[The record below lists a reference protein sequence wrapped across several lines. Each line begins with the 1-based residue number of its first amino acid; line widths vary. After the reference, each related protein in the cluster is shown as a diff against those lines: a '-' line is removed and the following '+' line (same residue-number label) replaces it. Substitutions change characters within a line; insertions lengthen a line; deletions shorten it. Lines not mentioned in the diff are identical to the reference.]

1 MNSSAKN
8 RFDAHYELLCEHFGL
23 DNLPY
28 NRNISELNREE
39 YLKKLSEESYYYD
52 YSVLEKKITEEVF
65 DTAKSLTIFFNQRD
79 KMSSQEF
86 NKALIE
92 EYGDALNIER
102 DIREIVNSMTL
113 SNIDSNIKTVKGI
126 VVFFFVLWLISTIIM
141 VWTILS
147 VTSKIL

>member
-1 MNSSAKN
+1 MNKSTKK
-8 RFDAHYELLCEHFGL
+8 RFEPHYKLLCEHFGI
-23 DNLPY
+23 DDFPY
-28 NRNISELNREE
+28 DQMIRELNREE
-39 YLKKLSEESYYYD
+39 YLKKLCNETYYYN
-52 YSVLEKKITEEVF
+52 YSEIEKKITEEVF
-65 DTAKSLTIFFNQRD
+65 DTAKSLTIFFDQRD
-79 KMSSQEF
+79 KMSSEEF

-92 EYGDALNIER
+92 KYGDALNIER

>member
-1 MNSSAKN
+1 
-8 RFDAHYELLCEHFGL
+8 
-23 DNLPY
+23 
-28 NRNISELNREE
+28 
-39 YLKKLSEESYYYD
+39 
-52 YSVLEKKITEEVF
+52 
-65 DTAKSLTIFFNQRD
+65 
-79 KMSSQEF
+79 MSSEEF

-92 EYGDALNIER
+92 KYGDALNIER